1 MSTVITNGKLSKSK
15 KSPKRSSASYPH
27 EKLIRVKSE
36 DIKAYK
42 PPKGEIERLQ
52 RMKDS
57 EIDFSD
63 IPQLTPEQL
72 AKMVSFREFRKRIPV
87 SVRVDPRVIATL

>member
-1 MSTVITNGKLSKSK
+1 M
-15 KSPKRSSASYPH
+15 
-27 EKLIRVKSE
+27 KSE

-87 SVRVDPRVIATL
+87 SVRVDPRVIEWLKSKGPGHLTRINDILTNLMEAERRAESRQ

>member
-1 MSTVITNGKLSKSK
+1 
-15 KSPKRSSASYPH
+15 
-27 EKLIRVKSE
+27 VKSE

-87 SVRVDPRVIATL
+87 SVRVDPSVIEWLKSKSPGHLTRINDILTNLMEAERRAKSSQ